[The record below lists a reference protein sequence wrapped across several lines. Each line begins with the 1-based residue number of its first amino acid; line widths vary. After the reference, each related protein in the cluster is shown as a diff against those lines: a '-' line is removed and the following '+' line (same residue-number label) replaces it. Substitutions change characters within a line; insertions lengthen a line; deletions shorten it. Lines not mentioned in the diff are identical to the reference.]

1 MIQILPLTGSH
12 DRKSFDCGQQE
23 LNSWLQKIALQ
34 HQKKGISKTFVAIR
48 KQEPT
53 DICGYYA
60 LTLTEVD
67 TRELPEKRRAK
78 LPRTIP
84 GIRLGRLAVSRKHQ
98 GKHLGQILLMN
109 AIERVQLIREHAG
122 AVGLF
127 VDTIDEQA
135 KGFYI
140 HYGFES
146 FADEPCKL
154 FYPVG
159 GKDSSES

>member
-1 MIQILPLTGSH
+1 MQILPLTGSH

-34 HQKKGISKTFVAIR
+34 HQKKGISKTFVATR

-53 DICGYYA
+53 IICGYYA

-67 TRELPEKRRAK
+67 TRKLPENRRAK

-84 GIRLGRLAVSRKHQ
+84 GIRLGRLAVSRKFQ
-98 GKHLGQILLMN
+98 GMHLGQILLMN
-109 AIERVQLIREHAG
+109 AIEHVQLIREHAG

-127 VDTIDEQA
+127 VDAIDEQA

-159 GKDSSES
+159 GKDVSG

>member
-84 GIRLGRLAVSRKHQ
+84 GIRLGRLAVSMKFQ
-98 GKHLGQILLMN
+98 GMHLGQILLMN

-127 VDTIDEQA
+127 VDAIDEQA

-159 GKDSSES
+159 GKDVSG